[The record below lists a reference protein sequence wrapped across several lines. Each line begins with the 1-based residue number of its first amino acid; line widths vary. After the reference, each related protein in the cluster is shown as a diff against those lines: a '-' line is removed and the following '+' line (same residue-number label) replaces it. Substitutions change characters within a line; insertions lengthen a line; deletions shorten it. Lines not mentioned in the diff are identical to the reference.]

1 MKKILI
7 LALILSLTVSLFAC
21 GKPAGPV
28 IPDGD
33 TTLPSTDEQTPAD
46 PDHSG
51 TEPEDNKELVVDYDT
66 ATHED
71 LVRTGFGSS
80 RWNGTLPL
88 VTDNYEIRIGMK
100 TNSQVLDYETNK
112 YTLWL
117 EEQTGLNITVQEFVG
132 SNSDIATQTNLMI
145 TGGEDLP
152 DILMFT
158 SGTSKESKK
167 EYLREGYLVNM
178 AGYFQTD
185 CYYLNESLHMYYDTE
200 EEYNA
205 IFDYIIYN
213 ICDSAEGGGVFAFPT
228 VYNAPTDLVNTQI
241 MINSQWLKNVGMEK
255 PTTIDELY
263 DVLVAFRD
271 KDPNGNGLKDE
282 IPMIGRHAVRGRGVD
297 MYLINAFIQYS
308 NTRKLQVEDGKVFAC
323 YDQDEYREALKF
335 MNKLVKEGL
344 LSELAFTATNS
355 DIKALLAPDDGQPF
369 TVGVCTAWIDVDY
382 SEKAVYAYEPI
393 GPLKD
398 AGYGRGGY
406 GITDIDVVEYNDSIT
421 STCERPEIAFR
432 LLDFMRGYESYLR
445 LNNGEYGVNW
455 AYLDSSVDG
464 EGKGMYGGTA
474 RIVRLGEWVYTGT
487 NNQTWHTQP
496 TVTSPVYWQ
505 KFIGATP
512 EEIAANELT
521 RVTSTK
527 LALNMDLQH
536 AAGNPPEVFDVF
548 YRTEE
553 EDEIFYE
560 YNSDLSDYIKRARAE
575 FCVGTRDPYND
586 ADWQSYLKD
595 LKELHL
601 YEAWVE
607 IGQASYDRQKAEG

>member
-1 MKKILI
+1 MKKLWILV
-7 LALILSLTVSLFAC
+7 LILSLTVSLFAC
-21 GKPAGPV
+21 GRTSGPEILDEETVTPPASGQEPATPDEPV
-28 IPDGD
+28 SEPD
-33 TTLPSTDEQTPAD
+33 DEQP
-46 PDHSG
+46 
-51 TEPEDNKELVVDYDT
+51 LVVDYET
-66 ATHED
+66 ASHEE
-71 LVRTGFGSS
+71 LSRTGFGSS
-80 RWNGTLPL
+80 RWDGALPL
-88 VTDNYEIRIGMK
+88 VTDGYEIKIGMK

-117 EEQTGLNITVQEFVG
+117 EEQTGLQITVVEFVG

-152 DILMFT
+152 DIMMFT

-167 EYLREGYLVNM
+167 EYLREGYLVNL

-185 CYYLNESLHMYYDTE
+185 CYYLNESLHMYYDTA

-205 IFDYIIYN
+205 IFDYIVYN
-213 ICDSAEGGGVFAFPT
+213 ICDSSEGGGVFAFPT

-241 MINSQWLKNVGMEK
+241 MINSEWLKNVGMEK

-308 NTRKLQVEDGKVFAC
+308 NTRKLQIEDGKVFAC

-355 DIKALLAPDDGQPF
+355 DIKALLSPAEGQPF
-369 TVGVCTAWIDVDY
+369 TVGICTAWIDVDY
-382 SEKAVYAYEPI
+382 SEQAIYAYEPI

-398 AGYGRGGY
+398 AGFGRGGY
-406 GITDIDVVEYNDSIT
+406 GITDIDVVEYNDCIM

-432 LLDFMRGYESYLR
+432 LMDFMRGYESYLR
-445 LNNGEYGVNW
+445 LNVGEYGVNW
-455 AYLDSSVDG
+455 EYLDSSIDG
-464 EGKGMYGGTA
+464 TGKGLYGGTA
-474 RIVRLGEWVYTGT
+474 RVVRIGEWVYTGT
-487 NNQTWHTQP
+487 NNQTWHIQP

-505 KFIGATP
+505 KYIGATQ
-512 EEIAANELT
+512 EEIDANKFSIT
-521 RVTSTK
+521 TSTK
-527 LALNMDLQH
+527 LALNMELQH
-536 AAGNPPEVFDVF
+536 AAGNPPEVFDIF

-560 YNSDLSDYIKRARAE
+560 YNSELSSYIQKARAE
-575 FCVGTRDPYND
+575 FCVGTRDPYSD
-586 ADWQSYLKD
+586 ADWQNYLKD
-595 LKELHL
+595 LESLHL
-601 YEAWVE
+601 YECWVE
-607 IGQASYDRQKAEG
+607 IGQASYDRQKAAG